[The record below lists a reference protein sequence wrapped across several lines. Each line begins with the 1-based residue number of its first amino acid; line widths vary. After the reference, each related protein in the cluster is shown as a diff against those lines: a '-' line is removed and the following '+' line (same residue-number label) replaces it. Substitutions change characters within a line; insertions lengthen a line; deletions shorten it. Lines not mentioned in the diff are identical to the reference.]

1 MCFLFFRLCLE
12 FTDKQFILKWLSEI
26 NHTSDLLNDTLF
38 NFYMAGL
45 YLSKICDRY
54 QQQIVLKLL
63 NKTILLPIVAY
74 AIDLES
80 NCYNR
85 YDLIKVIPAAACI
98 QVSFFTC
105 LDD

>member
-1 MCFLFFRLCLE
+1 MPFWFFRLCLE

-38 NFYMAGL
+38 NLFMAGL
-45 YLSKICDRY
+45 YLSKICDRS

-63 NKTILLPIVAY
+63 NKTILLPIIAY
-74 AIDLES
+74 AMDLES

-85 YDLIKVIPAAACI
+85 YDLLKAIPTAACI
-98 QVSFFTC
+98 QVSFLC
-105 LDD
+105 LHD